1 MKDRKFAIA
10 FLNAIEKKHESYFVP
25 RRLSIMQCVEI
36 EGTDIA
42 CVRVIKDDL
51 PPNICYDIEIM
62 FWRTD
67 LPGYTVKNTRLSA
80 VLF

>member
-10 FLNAIEKKHESYFVP
+10 FLNAIEKKHQSYFVP

-42 CVRVIKDDL
+42 CVHVTRDDL
-51 PPNICYDIEIM
+51 PPNIRYDIEIM
-62 FWRTD
+62 FWCAD
-67 LPGYTVKNTRLSA
+67 LSRYAVKDTQVCA
-80 VLF
+80 ALF